1 DESRPYLL
9 IFIHILYKAAFSR

>member
-9 IFIHILYKAAFSR
+9 IFIHILYKAAF